1 MPLKDSQMFL
11 ILASTMAFFASAS
24 IFFTSTNLTYLAD
37 NVWAAYG
44 LMIMACWLI
53 FLLSV
58 ALTIIGATDRT
69 GQLRAPASLAVL
81 LSWILLLPQAGFAIG
96 GLLNYQ
102 SGLDIMLALSKAYG
116 VEARFVGDG
125 LIVLDGMIGLG
136 TFESLYEQYI
146 WNDVRMVQLTSGG
159 GLLEEAKKI
168 AVFVREKEIAI
179 WVNSSCESACVIIAL
194 ASPDIY
200 VAPNALFGFH
210 RGSAVGS
217 PDSELGRFI
226 GGAATEDYMAQLK
239 RLGVPHYILKKVQET
254 RPDDMHYVTG
264 RELFDIGLADHLAE

>member
-146 WNDVRMVQLTSGG
+146 WNDVRMVQLTSP
-159 GLLEEAKKI
+159 EF
-168 AVFVREKEIAI
+168 AVCR
-179 WVNSSCESACVIIAL
+179 
-194 ASPDIY
+194 
-200 VAPNALFGFH
+200 
-210 RGSAVGS
+210 
-217 PDSELGRFI
+217 
-226 GGAATEDYMAQLK
+226 K
-239 RLGVPHYILKKVQET
+239 RLEKAT
-254 RPDDMHYVTG
+254 
-264 RELFDIGLADHLAE
+264 